1 MAYSDQATVDRRRRR
16 GEARSY
22 DFRRP
27 VRLAREH
34 SHILKVATQ
43 TFARQTSTLLT
54 TSLRVICTVNAA
66 RLEELSYDEYLST
79 VVADQTVCGVL
90 SLEPWQGRA
99 LLTFDTTTLLTI
111 IDHQLGGPGGDDQPD
126 RPLTDIEQ
134 ALVRQVLI
142 RMLRELAY
150 ALEPIGRVNPVLQA
164 IENNISFV
172 QAAAATDPVVI
183 SRLELSIGGHSA
195 QGTLCLPFM
204 MLAPSLSAMRSSSD
218 AEEKARARQI
228 ASQRMSRRLADVEV
242 PVAVRFD
249 PIHMASSII
258 GRLEVGDVVTL
269 SHRTSKPLSVTSAS
283 TTFAQAIPGAS
294 GKTLAVLIVD
304 PTLTVPGGTP

>member
-1 MAYSDQATVDRRRRR
+1 MAYSDQATADRRRRR
-16 GEARSY
+16 GVARTY

-34 SHILKVATQ
+34 SHVLKVAMQ
-43 TFARQTSTLLT
+43 TFARQTSTLMT
-54 TSLRVICTVNAA
+54 TTLRVITSVTAA

-79 VVADQTVCGVL
+79 IAADQTVCAIL
-90 SLEPWQGRA
+90 TMDPWQGRA

-111 IDHQLGGPGGDDQPD
+111 VDHQLGGPGGEDQPD

-134 ALVRQVLI
+134 ALVRQVLV
-142 RMLRELAY
+142 RLLRELAY
-150 ALEPIGRVNPVLQA
+150 ALEPIGKVHPGLQGL
-164 IENNISFV
+164 ENNISFV

-183 SRLELSIGGHSA
+183 SRLELSIGAHTA
-195 QGTLCLPFM
+195 EMTLCLPFT
-204 MLAPSLSAMRSSSD
+204 MLAPSLAALSNSSD
-218 AEEKARARQI
+218 VEEKARARML
-228 ASQRMSRRLADVEV
+228 AAQRTSKRLVDVEV

-249 PIHMASSII
+249 PIRMASSAI
-258 GRLEVGDVVTL
+258 GRLEIGDVVTL

-283 TTFAQAIPGAS
+283 TTFAKAIPGAS

-304 PTLTVPGGTP
+304 PT